1 MENMNVGKEGRERGG
16 GKSESTIKF
25 ILLQAFEAEGVKA
38 GEASGIID
46 SLVAQ
51 GTLYQPGNY

>member
-1 MENMNVGKEGRERGG
+1 MGKEGKEGE